1 MNGSCGNR
9 KRGCEID
16 YSLPH
21 DRLIKPFSTEMLR
34 DRNDIQT
41 ILSNSSSCPY
51 KELAKFR
58 PLEEVDTKATWS
70 LCLL

>member
-21 DRLIKPFSTEMLR
+21 DRVIKPFSTEMLR
-34 DRNDIQT
+34 DRNDIQK
-41 ILSNSSSCPY
+41 ILLDAGFYLYASVEEKGS
-51 KELAKFR
+51 
-58 PLEEVDTKATWS
+58 LEKMGIETSRVMS
-70 LCLL
+70 IL

>member
-1 MNGSCGNR
+1 MNGSCGNKR
-9 KRGCEID
+9 RGCEVN

-41 ILSNSSSCPY
+41 ILSNSSSCPH

-58 PLEEVDTKATWS
+58 PLEEAAIESMGT
-70 LCLL
+70 LHLL

>member
-21 DRLIKPFSTEMLR
+21 DSVLKPVSAKMLR

-41 ILSNSSSCPY
+41 VLFSTGAYSNKIME
-51 KELAKFR
+51 KER
-58 PLEEVDTKATWS
+58 PLEKVAYKTPRS
-70 LCLL
+70 LRLL